1 MPAEPAVLF
10 KTDAD
15 ADRALCAGGNFEE
28 MAKFGELDKPGRED
42 FLYRPVAAR
51 PRQAL
56 RFFRRA
62 VCQSQTMTLA
72 THLDRVASHMAVL
85 EDTPE
90 HRAGIAALRNRPRK
104 S

>member
-56 RFFRRA
+56 RFSAAPSARARR
-62 VCQSQTMTLA
+62 
-72 THLDRVASHMAVL
+72 
-85 EDTPE
+85 
-90 HRAGIAALRNRPRK
+90 
-104 S
+104 

>member
-10 KTDAD
+10 ITDAD

-42 FLYRPVAAR
+42 FLYRHVAAR

-56 RFFRRA
+56 RFSAAPSARARR
-62 VCQSQTMTLA
+62 
-72 THLDRVASHMAVL
+72 
-85 EDTPE
+85 
-90 HRAGIAALRNRPRK
+90 
-104 S
+104 